1 MKIEKEILGLALI
14 IGGCLTYSH
23 KEDET
28 DQQKKVRKIASILMI
43 AIGGLLVYSW
53 IMKLKNT

>member
-14 IGGCLTYSH
+14 IGGCLTY

-53 IMKLKNT
+53 ITKLKST